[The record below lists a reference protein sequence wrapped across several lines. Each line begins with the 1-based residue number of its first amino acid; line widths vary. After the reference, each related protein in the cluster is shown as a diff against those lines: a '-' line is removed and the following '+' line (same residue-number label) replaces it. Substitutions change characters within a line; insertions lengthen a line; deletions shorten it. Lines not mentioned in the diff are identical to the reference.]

1 MFPGSFRPK
10 LNVVL
15 AAVRL
20 CSQPRRSLH
29 TLPFL
34 SFPFVAR
41 LCVFHQVNCLIENE
55 EWTFLVCVSLGT
67 GHNLNSLATRWST
80 ATHAFI
86 TCRSVG
92 SIQDV
97 DCVRIAPVELR
108 RRGEIV
114 SLRKKDVGDVFFL
127 FP

>member
-1 MFPGSFRPK
+1 MSSG
-10 LNVVL
+10 
-15 AAVRL
+15 A
-20 CSQPRRSLH
+20 
-29 TLPFL
+29 
-34 SFPFVAR
+34 
-41 LCVFHQVNCLIENE
+41 
-55 EWTFLVCVSLGT
+55 

-80 ATHAFI
+80 AIHAFI

-114 SLRKKDVGDVFFL
+114 SLRKKDVGDASL
-127 FP
+127 LS